1 MSGLFVYGTMLHRP
15 LLERLVGD
23 LDGAEAV
30 DAVLPGYRVV
40 RDEKDHMPVLAT
52 DAEGSAR
59 GTLWTGLPEEARA
72 LLDVYELTRSYR
84 PVPVVVWAEGE
95 AREAWAYAPPPWMP
109 PSGEDWDLE
118 AWLRVDG
125 EMDFLRAEEIAGRP
139 PSGAEML
146 TQAPMIAHRAAA
158 AVRAREGAPTVL
170 RRRAGPGDTTWRK
183 LEPPAGRFFRFER
196 LEVAHLRFDGARNEG
211 LGREVMV
218 GVDAALVLPYDRARD
233 RVLLVEQVR
242 TGPLR
247 RGDGQP
253 WILEP
258 VAGLVDAHE
267 TPEEGARREA
277 REEAALD
284 LQTSCPCSAATRARA
299 TRRTTSTRS
308 SACATCP
315 TGGPPSGGSRRST
328 RTSGSTSCRPPRRS
342 RWWTR
347 ARPTPCPSSPCSCGS
362 TAGGGA
368 RAAGLTVGPPRGGRP
383 LASPGAR
390 A

>member
-40 RDEKDHMPVLAT
+40 RDEKDHMPVLAA

-170 RRRAGPGDTTWRK
+170 RRRAGPGDATWRK

-196 LEVAHLRFDGARNEG
+196 LEVAHLRFDGGRNEG

-284 LQTSCPCSAATRARA
+284 LQDLVPMF
-299 TRRTTSTRS
+299 
-308 SACATCP
+308 
-315 TGGPPSGGSRRST
+315 
-328 RTSGSTSCRPPRRS
+328 
-342 RWWTR
+342 
-347 ARPTPCPSSPCSCGS
+347 
-362 TAGGGA
+362 
-368 RAAGLTVGPPRGGRP
+368 RGY
-383 LASPGAR
+383 ASPGNSTDHFYAFLGMCDLPDGR
-390 A
+390 ASFGGLAEEHEDLRLHVLPASEAIALVDTGEANAVPLVAMLLWLDRWRRS